1 MPSVKRTYTL
11 LRGGAAAA
19 AFFAGVLSGAVPAS
33 AEMCPA
39 TDFSREVDAAGEA
52 LRSFN
57 SSMAPELQQR
67 IRQLKTAKG
76 WSDEDAERLAQD
88 YLFDARIAGLD
99 RKANDLLTKLDDLG
113 SLGEQGNAD
122 CSKLNELKATGVELL
137 AVMKAKSSYTLAK
150 IDDEIAAGRGVARDA
165 PGAAAELR
173 LPEAG
178 SSEAIEPP
186 KQLVKP
192 QPKAPAPAPAKPQ
205 VKTAP
210 AAKPKAKPPGEVIAR
225 KTKPDGGWE
234 ATTQSNST
242 TGARP
247 SGEAPRIE
255 VAPDSEVEP
264 RNWDAPNDTA
274 LNAPPPGDGETAD
287 FPQAPPADAFT
298 TTDEGY
304 TLDEIREA
312 SRGFF
317 GSISTNLASVIEHAF
332 KQWGQ
337 PTGYVLGTEGGGAF
351 LAGLR
356 YGEGMLFMR
365 SGAQRK
371 VYWHGPSL
379 GYDFGAEGSRTLVL
393 IYSLKQPDDLYRA
406 FTGVDGSA
414 YLVGGV
420 GVTLLKGGPVILA
433 PIRSGVGLRLGANI
447 GYIRFAR
454 EATWN
459 PF

>member
-1 MPSVKRTYTL
+1 MPTSRRVHSQLWRAATAIGL
-11 LRGGAAAA
+11 IAAGLISAGPAAAA
-19 AFFAGVLSGAVPAS
+19 TCSAS
-33 AEMCPA
+33 
-39 TDFSREVDAAGEA
+39 DFSREVDAAGEA
-52 LRSFN
+52 LRGFN
-57 SSMAPELQQR
+57 TSMAPELQQR
-67 IRQLKTAKG
+67 IQQLKTAKG
-76 WSDEDAERLAQD
+76 WSDSDTEKLAQD

-113 SLGEQGNAD
+113 SAGEQGSAD

-150 IDDEIAAGRGVARDA
+150 IDDEIAAGRGVARPNSDA
-165 PGAAAELR
+165 TAALR
-173 LPEAG
+173 LPEGETRNLAAAPKKPAG
-178 SSEAIEPP
+178 PTAAEKAAEAQ
-186 KQLVKP
+186 KKP
-192 QPKAPAPAPAKPQ
+192 PAKPRPARTPSTDA
-205 VKTAP
+205 KAP
-210 AAKPKAKPPGEVIAR
+210 QAAS
-225 KTKPDGGWE
+225 GWE
-234 ATTQSNST
+234 TSTQSDPST
-242 TGARP
+242 
-247 SGEAPRIE
+247 EAPRIE
-255 VAPDSEVEP
+255 VAPNTEVDND
-264 RNWDAPNDTA
+264 NWGAPGDLA
-274 LNAPPPGDGETAD
+274 LNAPPPGDGEAAD
-287 FPQAPPADAFT
+287 LPQLPPPGAFT

-317 GSISTNLASVIEHAF
+317 GTISTNLASVMEHTF
-332 KQWGQ
+332 QQWGQ
-337 PTGYVLGTEGGGAF
+337 PTGYVLGKEGGGAF

-356 YGEGMLFMR
+356 YGEGTVFMR

-379 GYDFGAEGSRTLVL
+379 GYDFGAEGSRTLFL
-393 IYSLKQPDDLYRA
+393 IYSLKHPDGLYRA

-447 GYIRFAR
+447 GYLRFSP